1 MGNGVDINIDDILID
16 PSLDEAVEE
25 LERKKAEEVQP
36 SISIDSIIEKP
47 KVDINDA
54 ITKIFDDKFTKD
66 ELLASVVNEP
76 VDTGKDLITNDPDE
90 LYEKSISPG
99 DIIQQLIIDPV
110 KNDLLYSVIKKD
122 DSTNSMLNHVMR
134 EIAEE
139 LAYLKSY
146 RKVHYLANEDIS
158 EVSLKRVKSL
168 KSLVDTIVEKEKLKN
183 NAFDG
188 KIDFY
193 GEKFEKVIEFIL
205 GVVKDAFDKVG
216 IPDQYNDIF
225 FTQLA
230 QDLEGFEKKVEKIYY
245 GTASK
250 K

>member
-25 LERKKAEEVQP
+25 LERKKAEAVQP
-36 SISIDSIIEKP
+36 SISIDTIIEKP
-47 KVDINDA
+47 KVDINGA
-54 ITKIFDDKFTKD
+54 ITKIFDDKYS
-66 ELLASVVNEP
+66 EGNSLASVVNEP
-76 VDTGKDLITNDPDE
+76 LDTAKDLIANDPDE

-110 KNDLLYSVIKKD
+110 KNDLLCSVVKRD
-122 DSTNSMLNHVMR
+122 DSTNSLLNHVMR

-158 EVSLKRVKSL
+158 DISLKRVKSL
-168 KSLVDTIVEKEKLKN
+168 KSLVETVVEKEKLKN
-183 NAFDG
+183 NAFEG

-193 GEKFEKVIEFIL
+193 GEKFEKVMEYIL

-216 IPDQYNDIF
+216 IPDQYSDIF